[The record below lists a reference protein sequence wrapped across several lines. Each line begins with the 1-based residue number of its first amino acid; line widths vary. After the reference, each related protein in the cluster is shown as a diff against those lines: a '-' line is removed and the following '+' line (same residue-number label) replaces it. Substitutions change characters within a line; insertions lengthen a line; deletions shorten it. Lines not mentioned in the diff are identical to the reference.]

1 MSRCSLVGAGDF
13 TSFSPSLG
21 DLVIAADGGY
31 DMAVSCSAPTVL
43 VGDFDSICGTLPD
56 GIETHRHPVKKDETD
71 MMLAYRIGVEKGYT
85 DFVIVGG
92 TGGRPDHTFAN
103 YSLLLHIVSQSHT
116 AKMIDDKYEYTV
128 IKNSGILLPAGD
140 GGDRVVSIFA
150 IGGTAHGVD
159 IRGLEY
165 ELSEGV
171 LTPEFALG
179 VSNKLLCR
187 DAEISVRDGALLIM
201 LER

>member
-1 MSRCSLVGAGDF
+1 M
-13 TSFSPSLG
+13 
-21 DLVIAADGGY
+21 
-31 DMAVSCSAPTVL
+31 L
-43 VGDFDSICGTLPD
+43 VGDFDSICGTLPE

-103 YSLLLHIVSQSHT
+103 YSLLLYIVMHGHT

-128 IKNSGILLPAGD
+128 IKNSKISLSARRD
-140 GGDRVVSIFA
+140 GEATVSIFA
-150 IGGTAHGVD
+150 IGGRASGVD

-165 ELSEGV
+165 ELSDGE
-171 LTPEFALG
+171 LAPEFALG
-179 VSNKLLCR
+179 VSNKLSVA

-201 LER
+201 TER